1 MINRTAIDAF
11 LTICGYRS
19 EDVQSVT
26 FENAHV
32 MIVSFVKTATGNMLH
47 DQRTGEPVTIGRR
60 YDWDGKPWHS
70 Q

>member
-1 MINRTAIDAF
+1 MISRTTIDAF

-32 MIVSFVKTATGNMLH
+32 MIVAFVKTADGNMLL
-47 DQRTGEPVTIGRR
+47 DQRTGEAVTIGRR
-60 YDWDGKPWHS
+60 FDWDAKPWH
-70 Q
+70 QQ